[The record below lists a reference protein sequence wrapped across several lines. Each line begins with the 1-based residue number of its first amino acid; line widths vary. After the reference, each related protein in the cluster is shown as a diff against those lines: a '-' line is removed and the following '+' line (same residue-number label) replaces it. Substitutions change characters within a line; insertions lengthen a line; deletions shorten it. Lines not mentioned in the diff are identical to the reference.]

1 MIKDIPIKESHIITF
16 VSSPVF
22 TFGVRLLLS
31 PDGSSETGGVFVVIG
46 GIDSFLN
53 LGSLCLD
60 KKIHSFFQISV
71 HNFSV

>member
-1 MIKDIPIKESHIITF
+1 MTKDIPIKESHMITF

-31 PDGSSETGGVFVVIG
+31 PDGSSETGVVFVVIG

-53 LGSLCLD
+53 LGSAVT
-60 KKIHSFFQISV
+60 FQII
-71 HNFSV
+71 

>member
-46 GIDSFLN
+46 GRHYFVCRRDDGLSVRVRMQVGL
-53 LGSLCLD
+53 SL
-60 KKIHSFFQISV
+60 KHE
-71 HNFSV
+71 